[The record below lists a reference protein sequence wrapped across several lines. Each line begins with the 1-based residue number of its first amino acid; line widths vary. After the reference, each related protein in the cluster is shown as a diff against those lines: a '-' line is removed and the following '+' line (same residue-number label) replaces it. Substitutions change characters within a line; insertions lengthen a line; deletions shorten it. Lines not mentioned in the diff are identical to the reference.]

1 MQDLQILQANFA
13 SKISLFLFSII
24 PMEGRRTPTGPVS
37 PLHDRATKNSV
48 SPLHSQSTPKRS
60 VSPFYNRTPTTSVSS
75 INQHTPKRPASPL
88 HNRTPRG
95 SISPLHSRAPKGS
108 VSPLHSQTSQRSVSP
123 LLGQRPKGSN
133 SPLHSQTTTSS
144 FSSSHTLIPKRL
156 PSSLHPQTSTN
167 SGSSSHSITPKRSV
181 SPFLGKNPNDSVSSL
196 YSRTPKGSV
205 SPLHDKAS
213 KRSVSPLLGQT
224 SKGSVSPLHSQT
236 PKRSVSPFQHRT
248 PKRSVSPFQH
258 QTPKGSVSP
267 LQNQIPESS
276 VSLSPDQ
283 TPEFSFSPPQNQENT
298 PTDLISPQKIQ
309 EEIPQSS
316 VSPLHDE
323 EKTHEGSV
331 SPLRTLAKPS
341 PNYLKASSGTCH
353 DICKY
358 GARHDLEEEKGKHV
372 VPKSFKKGQNHGER
386 RKKTIIKLRSLSSG
400 KIVFSEKIEI
410 RVAESLSSNEKGSNP
425 VEWQDIKS
433 YDDASVPWTEA
444 QNEGET
450 MNSNSDV
457 ESNLVE
463 RRKKK
468 QVLKSKEQETGFKSY
483 DDASVPSTE
492 SQTEGEIM
500 NRNSDVEPNLVERR
514 KKQQVLKSKEPNE
527 RETPEKKELSSKKK
541 KDSNKKPDSM
551 KENTSLHER
560 KATAS
565 AKPKLKEVSDENI
578 RKSAKSKAIIRTPV
592 EKGNTN
598 DMHKPVAA
606 KVENSPKK
614 RTSFFALLRSSS
626 GRRSHEGKSEKGVNR
641 QKKGTNTAST
651 SSHSETKEKILH
663 MIEPK
668 PRKITSKPSA
678 SKSTEEQDT
687 LKPEKSTFRRGK
699 VVERPPDPGTT
710 KKLRFRKGRRSSENL
725 GGFQMGRRSFRRK
738 GSISAGSS
746 NSHGQVVV
754 LRHRE
759 TEEKKGIQGLFNSII
774 EETVNKLVKTRK
786 SKVKALVGAFETV
799 ISLQDGKSV
808 SVE

>member
-1 MQDLQILQANFA
+1 
-13 SKISLFLFSII
+13 
-24 PMEGRRTPTGPVS
+24 MEGRRTPTGPVS
-37 PLHDRATKNSV
+37 PLHNRATKNSV

-60 VSPFYNRTPTTSVSS
+60 VSPFYNRIPTASVSS
-75 INQHTPKRPASPL
+75 LNQHTPKRSASPL
-88 HNRTPRG
+88 QNRTPRG

-123 LLGQRPKGSN
+123 LLSQRPKGSN

-144 FSSSHTLIPKRL
+144 VSSSHTLIPKRF

-167 SGSSSHSITPKRSV
+167 SGSSFHSTTPKCSV

-205 SPLHDKAS
+205 SPLRDKAS

-267 LQNQIPESS
+267 LQSQIPESS
-276 VSLSPDQ
+276 VSLSP
-283 TPEFSFSPPQNQENT
+283 PQNKENT
-298 PTDLISPQKIQ
+298 PSDLISSEKTQ
-309 EEIPQSS
+309 EEIPESS

-323 EKTHEGSV
+323 EKMHEGSI

-341 PNYLKASSGTCH
+341 LNYLKASSGTCH

-386 RKKTIIKLRSLSSG
+386 RKKTIIKLRSLLSG

-410 RVAESLSSNEKGSNP
+410 RVTESLSSNDEGSNP

-433 YDDASVPWTEA
+433 YDDASSVPLTEA

-468 QVLKSKEQETGFKSY
+468 QVLKSKEQEAGFQSY

-492 SQTEGEIM
+492 SQTEGETM
-500 NRNSDVEPNLVERR
+500 NSNSDVDPNLVERR
-514 KKQQVLKSKEPNE
+514 KKKHVLKSKEPNE

-578 RKSAKSKAIIRTPV
+578 RKSAKSKAISRTPV

-598 DMHKPVAA
+598 DTHKPVVA

-614 RTSFFALLRSSS
+614 RTSFFTLLRSGS

-641 QKKGTNTAST
+641 QKKGTNMAST

-710 KKLRFRKGRRSSENL
+710 KKLQFRKGRRSSENL

-746 NSHGQVVV
+746 NPHGQVVV